1 MGYIDQYCQSCGFE
15 EIRAQVEKY
24 RSNYYME
31 ELVRQCAE
39 KYPNKIHFL
48 SKERMSFVAA
58 EPDMLYEK
66 IKSNSLFSIV

>member
-1 MGYIDQYCQSCGFE
+1 
-15 EIRAQVEKY
+15 
-24 RSNYYME
+24 ME